1 MSKHIVANDPRNR
14 VGEAEVMTEHIEVD
28 GRMRTFTVVGP
39 RRQGQAL
46 ILVFHGS
53 RQSGEIHRAFTG
65 GAYDAL
71 TDEGALVAYLDG
83 YRGNWND
90 ARRESRF
97 PARLARIDDVAF
109 TRAVIAR
116 LGETHG
122 IDENRVYAIGYSNG
136 GQMVMRLLHEEA
148 SPLAGGAVV
157 AATLPEPDSFLLPQD
172 MPAPHPV
179 PVLLVH
185 GTADPVVPYAGG
197 RMRRWAQLV
206 FRVGGSSL
214 SAPDTA
220 AYFARRNGIT
230 SPPTSRADAATH
242 PDGTRV
248 ERADWQEAGHPSVTF
263 VTVHGG
269 GHTVPGPKPGPRLIG
284 RTATSISVAN
294 LAAET
299 FGLGG

>member
-1 MSKHIVANDPRNR
+1 MS
-14 VGEAEVMTEHIEVD
+14 EQIEVD
-28 GRMRTFTVVGP
+28 GRMRTFTVVGE
-39 RRQGQAL
+39 RSAGQAL

-53 RQSGEIHRAFTG
+53 RQSGEIHRSFTG

-71 TDEGALVAYLDG
+71 ADKGALVAYLDG

-97 PARLARIDDVAF
+97 PARLAGIDDVTF

-116 LGETHG
+116 LHETHG

-136 GQMVMRLLHEEA
+136 GQMVMRLLHEDA
-148 SPLAGGAVV
+148 SPLAGGAIV
-157 AATLPEPDSFLLPQD
+157 AATLPEPDSFLLPQVV
-172 MPAPHPV
+172 PAPHPV

-214 SAPDTA
+214 SAPETA

-230 SPPTSRADAATH
+230 SPPTTRTDVAPH

-248 ERADWQEAGHPSVTF
+248 ERTDWREASHPPVTF

-269 GHTVPGPKPGPRLIG
+269 GHTVPGPQPGPRLIG
-284 RTATSISVAN
+284 RTATSISLAD